1 MDLNIKI
8 PAKGRVYLKVI
19 YRQKKETALIPA
31 GHILGFDEVPVE
43 NEDGKNQTAVKWLEQ
58 AKEEKEMDVVET
70 DSQVVI
76 KGQAFSYTY
85 SKKNG
90 MFTSLCYAGRE
101 YFNHPMEVNIW
112 RALTDNDMY
121 AKLEWKKARY
131 DDACVRAYET
141 VVYKN
146 KKSVEIRVSAS
157 MGAAAVQKMMDIGI
171 VWSID
176 GNGGITSSMSIKKD
190 DEFPDLPRFGVRLF
204 LNNRLENVSYYGM
217 GPYESYRDK
226 HRASSHGLYR
236 ARVDE
241 LHEDYIKPQE
251 NGSHYDCDYAEIAN
265 DQFGLA
271 AASEKPFSFNASVY
285 TQEELEHAKHNY
297 ELVRSDSTVLC
308 IDYALNGIGS
318 NSCGPV
324 VMDAYRFNDTEF
336 EFGFKLVP
344 FVKGKK

>member
-1 MDLNIKI
+1 
-8 PAKGRVYLKVI
+8 
-19 YRQKKETALIPA
+19 
-31 GHILGFDEVPVE
+31 
-43 NEDGKNQTAVKWLEQ
+43 
-58 AKEEKEMDVVET
+58 
-70 DSQVVI
+70 
-76 KGQAFSYTY
+76 
-85 SKKNG
+85 
-90 MFTSLCYAGRE
+90 
-101 YFNHPMEVNIW
+101 
-112 RALTDNDMY
+112 
-121 AKLEWKKARY
+121 
-131 DDACVRAYET
+131 
-141 VVYKN
+141 
-146 KKSVEIRVSAS
+146 
-157 MGAAAVQKMMDIGI
+157 MMDIGI